1 MIAYYAHIIYNIVDY
16 TEFTNEIARIDS
28 VANITSQITETYNLS
43 YGKDFKVGEMGIDEH
58 GYQWIKIY
66 FADEKSAMMIKL
78 QGINKIER

>member
-16 TEFTNEIARIDS
+16 TEYTNEIARIDS
-28 VANITSQITETYNLS
+28 VANITSQLTEKYDLI
-43 YGKDFKVGEMGIDEH
+43 YGKDFKVGEIGVDER